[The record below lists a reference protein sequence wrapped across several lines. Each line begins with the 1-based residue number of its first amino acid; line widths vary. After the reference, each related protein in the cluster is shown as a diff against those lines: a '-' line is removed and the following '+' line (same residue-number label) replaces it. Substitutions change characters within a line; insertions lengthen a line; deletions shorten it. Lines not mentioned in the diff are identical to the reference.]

1 MTLTL
6 RTKRLLLRAP
16 VMGDAATVAQALGD
30 YEVARYL
37 TPLPFPYSEADAA
50 AWLARIMPPIPER
63 AVFGID
69 LAGRGLIGVVSIVD
83 ELGYWL
89 AREFWG
95 HGYLPEAARALLAW
109 HFDNTDAQSVES
121 GAHWNNPRSL
131 AVLRGL
137 GFTVTGSSRKFVR
150 PQRREVEHIE
160 MRLTRAAFEAAGG
173 GRS

>member
-6 RTKRLLLRAP
+6 RTKRLLLRQP
-16 VMGDAATVAQALGD
+16 VASDAAAIAQGLGD

-37 TPLPFPYSEADAA
+37 TPLPFPYSESDAV
-50 AWLARIMPPIPER
+50 AWISRVTPPRPDR

-69 LAGRGLIGVVSIVD
+69 LEGHGLIGVVSIVD

-89 AREFWG
+89 ARRFWG

-109 HFDNTDAQSVES
+109 HFANSDAESVES
-121 GAHWNNPRSL
+121 GAHWDNPRSL

-137 GFTVTGSSRKFVR
+137 GFTTTGSSRKFVR
-150 PQRREVEHIE
+150 PQQREVEHIE
-160 MRLTRAAFEAAGG
+160 MRLTRAAFEATGG
-173 GRS
+173 GRP